1 MQLQELARLRR
12 PVYGISKLWSGHS
25 RLSSPLVLVTSKMY
39 TWNTDGA
46 MGNYILLVILVILLM
61 RQFPLN
67 PYLNSNLPDANIGPQ
82 MLCPPSPPL
91 LARLLLTSW

>member
-1 MQLQELARLRR
+1 MLRSGQTQLAAGL
-12 PVYGISKLWSGHS
+12 GHEQN
-25 RLSSPLVLVTSKMY
+25 VDTNG